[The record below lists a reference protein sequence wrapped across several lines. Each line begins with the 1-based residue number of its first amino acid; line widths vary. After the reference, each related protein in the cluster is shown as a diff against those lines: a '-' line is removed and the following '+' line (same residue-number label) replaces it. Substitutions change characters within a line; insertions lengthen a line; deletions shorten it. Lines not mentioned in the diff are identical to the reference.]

1 MINQRSPGGKQ
12 VAKNFFFIMTVI
24 LEFTLRLE
32 GIRFPATF
40 VGALHKNKLRGKEQ
54 PFLQVPSHQILRY
67 IFEIGLLMI

>member
-1 MINQRSPGGKQ
+1 
-12 VAKNFFFIMTVI
+12 MTVI

-40 VGALHKNKLRGKEQ
+40 VGALHKNKLRGKEK
-54 PFLQVPSHQILRY
+54 PFLQVPSHQILRC